1 MPVRVVVADD
11 HALVRQGLCRV
22 LEASGDCAV
31 VGEAGTGL
39 DVLPLVQQLRPDVLV
54 LDLMLPG
61 LGGLEV
67 TRQVR
72 RQCPA
77 TRVLILSMHATEP
90 YVLEALR
97 SGASGYLLKSGPSG
111 EVLEGVQAAVAG
123 RHYLS
128 PPLSERAI
136 QAYAERAQGAEDVYD
151 TLTTRERE
159 VLQLAAEGRANA
171 AIAERLG
178 ISARTVETHRAHL
191 MRKLGLDSA
200 ADLIRY
206 SIRRGLLPPE

>member
-1 MPVRVVVADD
+1 
-11 HALVRQGLCRV
+11 
-22 LEASGDCAV
+22 V

>member
-11 HALVRQGLCRV
+11 HPIVREGLCRV
-22 LEASGDCAV
+22 LEHSDDCAV
-31 VGEAGTGL
+31 VGEAGSGL

-97 SGASGYLLKSGPSG
+97 SGAAGYLLKSGPAG
-111 EVLEGVQAAVAG
+111 EVLEAVRAAVAG
-123 RHYLS
+123 KHYLS

-136 QAYAERAQGAEDVYD
+136 QAYAERAQGAPDVYD

-159 VLQLAAEGRANA
+159 VLQLAAEGQANS

-191 MRKLGLDSA
+191 MRKLDLQSA

-206 SIRRGLLPPE
+206 SLRRGLLPLE